1 MAICVGE
8 IQDLYKWGFINVPE
22 ELLQQ
27 LLPGP
32 VTLCFKRK
40 DLVNPELNPGAELV
54 GIRIP
59 DHAFIREV
67 CRTTNL
73 PLALTSANVSATESS
88 LSINEFKDLHNKL
101 NFIFDGGTV
110 GLTEQTRLGST
121 IVDLSKTGY
130 FNIIRKG
137 CAEEDTVKKLIK
149 FGLNYEN

>member
-8 IQDLYKWGFINVPE
+8 IQDLYKWGCINVPE

-137 CAEEDTVKKLIK
+137 CAEEDTVEKLIK